1 MVLESTIICVDN
13 SEYMRNGDFLPTRL
27 QAQQDAVGLITQSKL
42 RSNPESNVGL
52 LTLSGLEVCV
62 TLTTDSG
69 KILAKLHAMQP
80 KGELQLLSGIKIA
93 HLALKHRLGKN
104 HKTRI
109 VVFVGSPIEAEE
121 KELIKIAKKLKKE
134 KVSVDVV
141 SFGEDDCNKDLL
153 GKFIETVNGRDG
165 KDSHMLSIPTGPH
178 LSDALVSSAIVQG
191 EDGSGAVPAGS
202 GFEFGVDPNEDPE
215 LALALRVSME
225 EQRARQ
231 EATAPGA
238 GEAPVASS
246 EATAAAAAAG
256 VADAEDDPVLARALA
271 MSVGGSATPSAAPA
285 SASASAASAEPD
297 LSAMTE
303 DEQIAYAM
311 RMSMQEDASTPTGG
325 DSEDKMEV
333 DEPSQDKN
341 EDDYSEA
348 MNDPAFLQSVLES
361 LPGVDPQSDAVR
373 QAVGAMSKSSSSSK
387 KDTDKKDDK
396 GDKK

>member
-27 QAQQDAVGLITQSKL
+27 QAQQDAVGIIAQSKL

-52 LTLSGLEVCV
+52 LTLSGLVEVMV

-80 KGELQLLSGIKIA
+80 KGDLKLLSGIKIA

-109 VVFVGSPIEAEE
+109 VMFVGSPIEAEE

-141 SFGEDDCNKDLL
+141 SFGEDDCNKEML

-191 EDGSGAVPAGS
+191 EDGSGVVPTGS
-202 GFEFGVDPNEDPE
+202 GFEFGIDPNEDPE

-231 EATAPGA
+231 EATTGA
-238 GEAPVASS
+238 AGGGEAPAA
-246 EATAAAAAAG
+246 EAGTPTAAG
-256 VADAEDDPVLARALA
+256 ADAEDDPVLARALA
-271 MSVGGSATPSAAPA
+271 MSVGGGSATPSAAAPA
-285 SASASAASAEPD
+285 GGAEPN

-311 RMSMQEDASTPTGG
+311 RMSMAEDDSAAGG
-325 DSEDKMEV
+325 GESEEKMDV
-333 DEPSQDKN
+333 DDQSQDKN

-373 QAVGAMSKSSSSSK
+373 QAVGAMSKSSTSK

-396 GDKK
+396 DGKK

>member
-1 MVLESTIICVDN
+1 
-13 SEYMRNGDFLPTRL
+13 
-27 QAQQDAVGLITQSKL
+27 
-42 RSNPESNVGL
+42 
-52 LTLSGLEVCV
+52 
-62 TLTTDSG
+62 
-69 KILAKLHAMQP
+69 MQP

-141 SFGEDDCNKDLL
+141 SFGEDDCNKDIL

-231 EATAPGA
+231 EAESGATAGGA
-238 GEAPVASS
+238 DAGGEAPAADA
-246 EATAAAAAAG
+246 ATAAVAG
-256 VADAEDDPVLARALA
+256 ADAMEEDPVLARALA
-271 MSVGGSATPSAAPA
+271 MSVGGSASSSAAPA
-285 SASASAASAEPD
+285 TPKAVAAEPD

-311 RMSMQEDASTPTGG
+311 RMSMQEEAEGG
-325 DSEDKMEV
+325 DSEEKMDI
-333 DEPSQDKN
+333 DEASQDKN

-373 QAVGAMSKSSSSSK
+373 QAVGAMSKSSSSK
-387 KDTDKKDDK
+387 KDSEKKDDK
-396 GDKK
+396 DGKK

>member
-27 QAQQDAVGLITQSKL
+27 QAQQDAVGIIAQSKL

-52 LTLSGLEVCV
+52 LTLSGLVEVMV

-80 KGELQLLSGIKIA
+80 KGDLKLLSGIKIA

-109 VVFVGSPIEAEE
+109 VMFVGSPIEAEE

-141 SFGEDDCNKDLL
+141 SFGEDDCNKEML

-191 EDGSGAVPAGS
+191 EDGSGAVPTGS
-202 GFEFGVDPNEDPE
+202 GFEFGIDPNEDPE

-231 EATAPGA
+231 EATTG
-238 GEAPVASS
+238 GEAPA
-246 EATAAAAAAG
+246 ADAGTPTAAG
-256 VADAEDDPVLARALA
+256 ADAEDDPVLARALA
-271 MSVGGSATPSAAPA
+271 MSVGGGSATPSAAAPA
-285 SASASAASAEPD
+285 GGAEPN

-311 RMSMQEDASTPTGG
+311 RMSMAEDDSAGAGG
-325 DSEDKMEV
+325 EAEEKMDV
-333 DEPSQDKN
+333 DDQSQDKN

-373 QAVGAMSKSSSSSK
+373 QAVGAMSKSSTSK

-396 GDKK
+396 DGKK

>member
-27 QAQQDAVGLITQSKL
+27 QAQQDAVGLIAQSKL

-52 LTLSGLEVCV
+52 LTLSGLEVMV

-80 KGELQLLSGIKIA
+80 KGDLQLLSGIKIA

-141 SFGEDDCNKDLL
+141 SFGEDDCNKELL

-231 EATAPGA
+231 EAESGAPAGA
-238 GEAPVASS
+238 GGSEAPA
-246 EATAAAAAAG
+246 ADAAPTAMAG
-256 VADAEDDPVLARALA
+256 ADAEDDPVLARALA
-271 MSVGGSATPSAAPA
+271 MSVGGSGASSAAPA
-285 SASASAASAEPD
+285 AAASASGAEPD

-311 RMSMQEDASTPTGG
+311 RMSMQEDASTPTAG
-325 DSEDKMEV
+325 DSEEKMDI
-333 DEPSQDKN
+333 DEQSQDKN

-373 QAVGAMSKSSSSSK
+373 QAVGAMSKSSSSK
-387 KDTDKKDDK
+387 KDSEKKDDK
-396 GDKK
+396 DEKK